1 MLRRL
6 LNGIHFPLLISVVA
20 LAAIGILFIYSAS
33 YRDPGDYEAK
43 QIFWILAGLA
53 VMISVPLVGYRP
65 ILSISYPFYVL
76 TLILLVLV
84 DFWGSKV
91 LGAQRW
97 LMLGPIA
104 IQPSEFAKLGTLL
117 AVVNFLGSYHPWEG
131 QVRTVSVA
139 LLLLVVP
146 LFLIVKQ
153 PDLGTALLFIPM
165 SVVMLFLWGVRKRF
179 LIASFSAVA
188 LACPLAWEFLKGYQ
202 KKRLMVFLNPNLDP
216 LGSGYTALQA
226 KIAVGSGGLWGKG
239 YLGGTQTQLH
249 FVPEHHTDFIFCV
262 VGEELGFL
270 GSLLVLCLYGFLFH
284 SIFLVMQHT
293 TDVKAKMLCGGVLAL
308 LFSHVMIN
316 IGMTFGL
323 MPIAGVPLPLISY
336 GGSSFIMT
344 CMCLGLVL
352 SVYKERSIF

>member
-6 LNGIHFPLLISVVA
+6 LNGIHFPLFISVVA
-20 LAAIGILFIYSAS
+20 LAAVGILFIYSAS

-43 QIFWILAGLA
+43 QIFWILVGLA
-53 VMISVPLVGYRP
+53 VLVGVPFVGYRP
-65 ILSISYPFYVL
+65 ILSISYPFYIL

-84 DFWGSKV
+84 DFFGSKH

-97 LMLGPIA
+97 LTLGPIA
-104 IQPSEFAKLGTLL
+104 IQPSEFAKLGALL

-131 QVRTVSVA
+131 QVRTVFIA

-146 LFLIVKQ
+146 LVLIVKQ

-179 LIASFSAVA
+179 LIATFSAAA
-188 LACPLAWEFLKGYQ
+188 LACPLAWGVLKDYQ

-239 YLGGTQTQLH
+239 YLAGTQSQLH

-262 VGEELGFL
+262 IGEELGFL

-316 IGMTFGL
+316 VGMTFGL

>member
-336 GGSSFIMT
+336 GGSSFVMT

>member
-1 MLRRL
+1 MLRRV
-6 LNGIHFPLLISVVA
+6 LNGIHFPLFFSVVA
-20 LAAIGILFIYSAS
+20 LAAVGLLFIYSAS
-33 YRDPGDYEAK
+33 YRDFGNYEVK
-43 QIFWILAGLA
+43 QLFWILGGL
-53 VMISVPLVGYRP
+53 VVLVGVPFIGYRP
-65 ILSISYPFYVL
+65 FLSVSYPFYVL

-84 DFWGSKV
+84 DFFGSKV

-97 LMLGPIA
+97 LTLGPIA
-104 IQPSEFAKLGTLL
+104 IQPSEFAKVGALL
-117 AVVNFLGSYHPWEG
+117 AGVNFLGSHHPWEG
-131 QVRTVSVA
+131 QTKTVSIA
-139 LLLLVVP
+139 LLLLAVP
-146 LFLIVKQ
+146 LVLIIKQ

-179 LIASFSAVA
+179 LAACFSALA
-188 LACPLAWEFLKGYQ
+188 LAAPLAWGFLKAYQ

-216 LGSGYTALQA
+216 LGSGYTALQS
-226 KIAVGSGGLWGKG
+226 KIAVGSGGLLGKG
-239 YLGGTQTQLH
+239 YLGGTQIQLH

-262 VGEELGFL
+262 IGEELGFL

-284 SIFLVMQHT
+284 SIFLIMQHT

-316 IGMTFGL
+316 VGMTIGL

-336 GGSSFIMT
+336 GGSSFIMN

-352 SVYKERSIF
+352 SVHKERSIF

>member
-6 LNGIHFPLLISVVA
+6 FSGIHFPLFFSVVA

-33 YRDPGDYEAK
+33 YRDPGSYETK

-53 VMISVPLVGYRP
+53 VLIGVPVIGYRP
-65 ILSISYPFYVL
+65 VLSISYPFYLL

-84 DFWGSKV
+84 DFFGNKV

-97 LMLGPIA
+97 LTLGPIA
-104 IQPSEFAKLGTLL
+104 IQPSEFAKLGALL
-117 AVVNFLGSYHPWEG
+117 AGVNFLGSHHPWEG
-131 QVRTVSVA
+131 QIKTVSMA
-139 LLLLVVP
+139 LLLLAIP
-146 LFLIVKQ
+146 FFLIVKQ

-165 SVVMLFLWGVRKRF
+165 SVVILFLWGVRKRF
-179 LIASFSAVA
+179 LIACFSLIAAGVPFA
-188 LACPLAWEFLKGYQ
+188 YGVLKAYQ

-216 LGSGYTALQA
+216 LGSGYTALQSR
-226 KIAVGSGGLWGKG
+226 IAVGSGGFWGKG

-262 VGEELGFL
+262 IGEELGFL

-284 SIFLVMQHT
+284 AIFLVMQHT

-316 IGMTFGL
+316 VGMTIGL

>member
-6 LNGIHFPLLISVVA
+6 LSGIHFPLLLSVVA
-20 LAAIGILFIYSAS
+20 LAAIGVLFIYSAS
-33 YRDPGDYEAK
+33 YRDPGNYEAK
-43 QIFWILAGLA
+43 QVFWVLTGLTVLIL
-53 VMISVPLVGYRP
+53 VPWVGYRP
-65 ILSISYPFYVL
+65 VLSVSYPFYIL
-76 TLILLVLV
+76 TLILLVMV
-84 DFWGSKV
+84 DFFGSKV

-97 LMLGPIA
+97 LAFGPVV

-117 AVVNFLGSYHPWEG
+117 AVVNFLGSHHPWEG
-131 QVRTVSVA
+131 QVRTVSIA
-139 LLLLVVP
+139 LMLIALPLVLVM
-146 LFLIVKQ
+146 KQ
-153 PDLGTALLFIPM
+153 PDLGTSLLFIPM
-165 SVVMLFLWGVRKRF
+165 AVVMLFLWGVRKRF
-179 LIASFSAVA
+179 LIAGFSALA
-188 LACPLAWEFLKGYQ
+188 LAAPLAWGFLKEYQ
-202 KKRLMVFLNPNLDP
+202 KKRLMVFANPNLDP
-216 LGSGYTALQA
+216 LGSGYTAIQS

-239 YLGGTQTQLH
+239 YLAGTQTQLH

-262 VGEELGFL
+262 IGEEWGFL

-308 LFSHVMIN
+308 LFSHVIIN
-316 IGMTFGL
+316 IGMTIGL
-323 MPIAGVPLPLISY
+323 MPIAGVPLPLVSY

>member
-6 LNGIHFPLLISVVA
+6 LNGIHFPLIISVVA

-33 YRDPGDYEAK
+33 YRDMGGYEAK
-43 QIFWILAGLA
+43 QIFWIVVGLG
-53 VMISVPLVGYRP
+53 VLIGVPFVGYRP
-65 ILSISYPFYVL
+65 ILSISYPFYIL

-84 DFWGSKV
+84 DFFGSKH

-97 LMLGPIA
+97 LTLGPIA
-104 IQPSEFAKLGTLL
+104 IQPSEFAKLGALL

-131 QVRTVSVA
+131 QVKTVSIA
-139 LLLLVVP
+139 LLLLVIP

-179 LIASFSAVA
+179 LIATFSAVA

-239 YLGGTQTQLH
+239 YLGGTQSQLH

-262 VGEELGFL
+262 IGEEMGFL

>member
-1 MLRRL
+1 MLRRW
-6 LNGIHFPLLISVVA
+6 LNGIHFPLVFSVVA

-33 YRDPGDYEAK
+33 YRDPGNYEAK
-43 QIFWILAGLA
+43 QVFWIFAGLA
-53 VMISVPLVGYRP
+53 VLLGVPFIGYRP
-65 ILSISYPFYVL
+65 FLSVSYPFYIF
-76 TLILLVLV
+76 TLALLVLV
-84 DFWGSKV
+84 DFFGSKV
-91 LGAQRW
+91 MGAQRW
-97 LMLGPIA
+97 LVLGPIA
-104 IQPSEFAKLGTLL
+104 IQPSEFAKVGALL
-117 AVVNFLGSYHPWEG
+117 ASVNFLGSHHPWEG
-131 QVRTVSVA
+131 QTKTVSIAV
-139 LLLLVVP
+139 LLLAVP
-146 LFLIVKQ
+146 LFLIMKQ

-165 SVVMLFLWGVRKRF
+165 SVVILFLWGVRKRF
-179 LIASFSAVA
+179 LVASFSALVLTA
-188 LACPLAWEFLKGYQ
+188 PLAWGFLKAYQ

-216 LGSGYTALQA
+216 LGSGYTALQSR
-226 KIAVGSGGLWGKG
+226 IAVGSGGFWGKG

-262 VGEELGFL
+262 IGEELGFL

-316 IGMTFGL
+316 IGMTIGL

>member
-1 MLRRL
+1 VLRRL
-6 LNGIHFPLLISVVA
+6 LNGIHFPLFFSVVA
-20 LAAIGILFIYSAS
+20 LAAIGLLFIYSAS
-33 YRDPGDYEAK
+33 YRDPGNYEVK

-53 VMISVPLVGYRP
+53 VLASVPFIGYRP
-65 ILSISYPFYVL
+65 FLSISYPFYVL

-84 DFWGSKV
+84 DFFGSKV

-104 IQPSEFAKLGTLL
+104 IQPSEFAKVGALL
-117 AVVNFLGSYHPWEG
+117 AGVNFLGSHHPWEG
-131 QVRTVSVA
+131 QTKTVSIA
-139 LLLLVVP
+139 LLLLAVP
-146 LFLIVKQ
+146 LFLIIKQ

-165 SVVMLFLWGVRKRF
+165 SVVILFLWGVRKRF
-179 LIASFSAVA
+179 LIASFSALA
-188 LACPLAWEFLKGYQ
+188 LAAPLAWGFLKTYQ
-202 KKRLMVFLNPNLDP
+202 KKRLMVFINPNLDP
-216 LGSGYTALQA
+216 LGSGYTALQS
-226 KIAVGSGGLWGKG
+226 KIAVGSGGFWGKG

-262 VGEELGFL
+262 IGEELGFL

-284 SIFLVMQHT
+284 SIFLIMQHT

-316 IGMTFGL
+316 VGMTIGL

-344 CMCLGLVL
+344 CLCLGLVL

>member
-6 LNGIHFPLLISVVA
+6 LKGIHFPMVFSVVM
-20 LAAIGILFIYSAS
+20 LAAIGMLFIYSAS
-33 YRDPGDYEAK
+33 YRDPGNYEAR
-43 QIFWILAGLA
+43 QVFWVLAGLT
-53 VMISVPLVGYRP
+53 VLLGVPFVGYRP
-65 ILSISYPFYVL
+65 FLSVSYPFYIL

-84 DFWGSKV
+84 DFFGSKR

-97 LMLGPIA
+97 LTLGPIA
-104 IQPSEFAKLGTLL
+104 IQPSEFAKLGALL
-117 AVVNFLGSYHPWEG
+117 AVVNFLGGHHPWEG
-131 QVRTVSVA
+131 QTRTVSTA
-139 LLLLVVP
+139 LLLLAIP
-146 LFLIVKQ
+146 FFLVVKQ

-165 SVVMLFLWGVRKRF
+165 AVVMLFLWGVRKRF
-179 LIASFSAVA
+179 LVACVTAVV
-188 LACPLAWEFLKGYQ
+188 LAAPLGWELLKAYQ

-216 LGSGYTALQA
+216 LGSGYTALQS

-239 YLGGTQTQLH
+239 YLAGTQTQLH

-262 VGEELGFL
+262 IGEELGFL

-284 SIFLVMQHT
+284 SIFLIMQHT

-308 LFSHVMIN
+308 LISHVVIN
-316 IGMTFGL
+316 VGMTFGL

-336 GGSSFIMT
+336 GGSSFLMT

-352 SVYKERSIF
+352 SVYRERSIF

>member
-6 LNGIHFPLLISVVA
+6 LSGIHFPLLFSVVA
-20 LAAIGILFIYSAS
+20 LAVIGILFIYSAS
-33 YRDPGDYEAK
+33 YRDPGNYEAK
-43 QIFWILAGLA
+43 QVFWVLTGLTVLIL
-53 VMISVPLVGYRP
+53 VPWIGYRP
-65 ILSISYPFYVL
+65 VLSVSYPFYVL

-84 DFWGSKV
+84 DFFGSKV

-97 LMLGPIA
+97 LALGPIV

-117 AVVNFLGSYHPWEG
+117 AVVNFLGSHHPWEG
-131 QVRTVSVA
+131 QVRTVNIA
-139 LLLLVVP
+139 LMLIALPLILVM
-146 LFLIVKQ
+146 KQ

-165 SVVMLFLWGVRKRF
+165 AVVMLFLWGVRKRF
-179 LIASFSAVA
+179 LIAGFSALA
-188 LACPLAWEFLKGYQ
+188 LAAPLAWGFLKEYQ
-202 KKRLMVFLNPNLDP
+202 KKRLMVFVNPNLDP
-216 LGSGYTALQA
+216 LGSGYTAIQS

-262 VGEELGFL
+262 IGEEWGFL

-308 LFSHVMIN
+308 LFSHVIIN
-316 IGMTFGL
+316 IGMTIGL
-323 MPIAGVPLPLISY
+323 MPIAGVPLPLVSY

>member
-6 LNGIHFPLLISVVA
+6 LNGIHFPLFFSVVA

-33 YRDPGDYEAK
+33 YRDPGNYEAK
-43 QIFWILAGLA
+43 QVFWILMGLA
-53 VMISVPLVGYRP
+53 VLVGVPFIGYRP

-84 DFWGSKV
+84 DFFGSKV

-97 LMLGPIA
+97 LTLGPIA
-104 IQPSEFAKLGTLL
+104 IQPSEFAKVGALL
-117 AVVNFLGSYHPWEG
+117 AGVNFLGSHHPWEG
-131 QVRTVSVA
+131 QTKTVTIA
-139 LLLLVVP
+139 LLLLAVP
-146 LFLIVKQ
+146 LFLIIKQ

-179 LIASFSAVA
+179 LVACFSALVLSA
-188 LACPLAWEFLKGYQ
+188 PLAWGFLKAYQ

-216 LGSGYTALQA
+216 LGSGYTALQS
-226 KIAVGSGGLWGKG
+226 KIAVGSGGFWGKG
-239 YLGGTQTQLH
+239 YLCGTQTQLH

-262 VGEELGFL
+262 IGEELGFL
-270 GSLLVLCLYGFLFH
+270 GALLVLCLYGFLFH

-293 TDVKAKMLCGGVLAL
+293 TDVKAKMLCGGILAL
-308 LFSHVMIN
+308 LFSHVVIN
-316 IGMTFGL
+316 IGMTIGL
-323 MPIAGVPLPLISY
+323 MPIAGVPLPLVSY

>member
-6 LNGIHFPLLISVVA
+6 LNGIHFPLLFSVVA

-33 YRDPGDYEAK
+33 YRDAGNYEAK
-43 QIFWILAGLA
+43 QVFWILTGLA
-53 VMISVPLVGYRP
+53 VLIAVPWIGYRP
-65 ILSISYPFYVL
+65 VLSISYPFYIV

-84 DFWGSKV
+84 DFFGSKV

-97 LMLGPIA
+97 LVLGPIA

-117 AVVNFLGSYHPWEG
+117 VVVNFLGSHHPWEG
-131 QVRTVSVA
+131 QTKIVSQA
-139 LLLLVVP
+139 LLLLAIP
-146 LFLIVKQ
+146 LFLILKQ
-153 PDLGTALLFIPM
+153 PDLGTSLLFIPM
-165 SVVMLFLWGVRKRF
+165 AIVMLFLWGVRKRF
-179 LIASFSAVA
+179 LIACFGSLV
-188 LACPLAWEFLKGYQ
+188 LAIPVVWEFLRAYQ

-216 LGSGYTALQA
+216 LGSGYTALQS

-262 VGEELGFL
+262 IGEEWGFL

-308 LFSHVMIN
+308 LFSQVIIN
-316 IGMTFGL
+316 IGMTIGL

-352 SVYKERSIF
+352 SVYRERSIF

>member
-6 LNGIHFPLLISVVA
+6 FNGIHFPLFFSVVA
-20 LAAIGILFIYSAS
+20 LAVIGLFFIYSAS
-33 YRDPGDYEAK
+33 YRDLGNYEAK
-43 QIFWILAGLA
+43 QIFWILVGLA
-53 VMISVPLVGYRP
+53 VLVSVPFIGYRP
-65 ILSISYPFYVL
+65 FLSISYPFYVL
-76 TLILLVLV
+76 TLILLVAV
-84 DFWGSKV
+84 DFFGSKV
-91 LGAQRW
+91 SGAQRW
-97 LMLGPIA
+97 LTLGPIA
-104 IQPSEFAKLGTLL
+104 IQPSEFAKVGALL
-117 AVVNFLGSYHPWEG
+117 AGVNFLGSHHPWEG
-131 QVRTVSVA
+131 QTKTVGIVLF
-139 LLLLVVP
+139 LLAVP
-146 LFLIVKQ
+146 LVLIIKQ

-165 SVVMLFLWGVRKRF
+165 SVVILFLWGVRKRF
-179 LIASFSAVA
+179 LVASFSALA
-188 LACPLAWEFLKGYQ
+188 LTAPLVWGFLKAYQ

-216 LGSGYTALQA
+216 LGSGYTALQS
-226 KIAVGSGGLWGKG
+226 KIAVGSGGFWGKG

-262 VGEELGFL
+262 IGEELGFL

-284 SIFLVMQHT
+284 SIFLIMQHT

-316 IGMTFGL
+316 IGMTIGL

-336 GGSSFIMT
+336 GGSSFVMT

>member
-6 LNGIHFPLLISVVA
+6 LNGIHFPLLFSVVA

-33 YRDPGDYEAK
+33 YRDPGNYEAK
-43 QIFWILAGLA
+43 QVFWILAGLA
-53 VMISVPLVGYRP
+53 VLVGVPFVGYRP
-65 ILSISYPFYVL
+65 FLSVSYPFYVL

-84 DFWGSKV
+84 DFFGNKV
-91 LGAQRW
+91 MGAQRW
-97 LMLGPIA
+97 LTLGPIA
-104 IQPSEFAKLGTLL
+104 IQPSEFAKIGALL
-117 AVVNFLGSYHPWEG
+117 AGVNFLGSHHPWEG
-131 QVRTVSVA
+131 QTKTVSLA
-139 LLLLVVP
+139 LLLLAVP
-146 LFLIVKQ
+146 LFLIIKQ

-165 SVVMLFLWGVRKRF
+165 SVVILFLWGVRKRF
-179 LIASFSAVA
+179 LGACFGAFA
-188 LACPLAWEFLKGYQ
+188 LVTPLAWGFLKAYQ

-216 LGSGYTALQA
+216 LGSGYTALQS
-226 KIAVGSGGLWGKG
+226 KIAVGSGGFWGKG

-262 VGEELGFL
+262 IGEELGFL

-316 IGMTFGL
+316 VGMTIGL
-323 MPIAGVPLPLISY
+323 MPITGVPLPLISY

-344 CMCLGLVL
+344 CLCLGLVL

>member
-6 LNGIHFPLLISVVA
+6 LSGIHFPLLFAVVA

-33 YRDPGDYEAK
+33 YRDPGNYEAK
-43 QIFWILAGLA
+43 QIFWILVGLA
-53 VMISVPLVGYRP
+53 VLIGVPFIGYRP
-65 ILSISYPFYVL
+65 ILSVSYPFYIS

-84 DFWGSKV
+84 DFFGSKH

-97 LMLGPIA
+97 LTMGPIA

-117 AVVNFLGSYHPWEG
+117 AVVNFMGSHHPWEG

-146 LFLIVKQ
+146 LVLIFKQ

-179 LIASFSAVA
+179 LIMSFSAVV
-188 LACPLAWEFLKGYQ
+188 LAAPLAWEFLKGYQ
-202 KKRLMVFLNPNLDP
+202 KKRLMVFLNPSLDP
-216 LGSGYTALQA
+216 LGSGYTALQS

-262 VGEELGFL
+262 IGEEWGFL

-284 SIFLVMQHT
+284 SIFLIMQHT

-316 IGMTFGL
+316 VGMTIGL

-352 SVYKERSIF
+352 SVYRERSIF

>member
-1 MLRRL
+1 M
-6 LNGIHFPLLISVVA
+6 A
-20 LAAIGILFIYSAS
+20 LAAVGILFIYSAS
-33 YRDPGDYEAK
+33 YHDLGNYEAK
-43 QIFWILAGLA
+43 QIFWVLIGL
-53 VMISVPLVGYRP
+53 VVLVLVPWIGYRP
-65 ILSISYPFYVL
+65 FLSVSYPFYIL

-84 DFWGSKV
+84 DFFGSKV

-104 IQPSEFAKLGTLL
+104 VQPSEFAKLGALL
-117 AVVNFLGSYHPWEG
+117 AVVNFLGSHHPWEG
-131 QVRTVSVA
+131 QTKTVSIA
-139 LLLLVVP
+139 LLLLAVP
-146 LFLIVKQ
+146 LFLVVKQ

-179 LIASFSAVA
+179 LVASFSALA
-188 LACPLAWEFLKGYQ
+188 LAAPLAWGFLKEYQ
-202 KKRLMVFLNPNLDP
+202 KKRLLVFINPSLDP
-216 LGSGYTALQA
+216 LGSGYTAIQS

-239 YLGGTQTQLH
+239 YLAGTQTQLN

-262 VGEELGFL
+262 IGEEWGFL

-284 SIFLVMQHT
+284 SIFLIMQHT

-308 LFSHVMIN
+308 LFSHVIIN
-316 IGMTFGL
+316 IGMTIGL
-323 MPIAGVPLPLISY
+323 MPIAGVPLPLVSY